1 MPDRDRP
8 RPPRSPRSSG
18 PTGSPRSQG
27 PSDSHRGS
35 GPSRPDGSGGGGAR
49 RGNQGAGRGG
59 DRPRTPGAPPRGGR
73 HGPGGPGPRDDR
85 RQPRKPSGRPPEII
99 HRDRDLLVVVKNPG
113 QPTKGRPGVSL
124 VSLVNE
130 HLASRT
136 ERYRP
141 VHELDEVGSGVVA
154 LVPVTED
161 DDLRE
166 IRSSATYLVLVEGDL
181 DTGADPER
189 VITGPVPGLK
199 TKSSSPVTSV
209 RRLAAGNGLTL
220 LRVRARPDAPGQIR
234 AHLASAGHPVVGD
247 TEHGSRRDDVRRVGV
262 HAEELRL
269 RHPGTGMTERYRCPA
284 PASFHRAV
292 NAEPPAGA
300 REDHVPEP
308 SNLGWDQ
315 VAGWYDDLITSGS
328 SDHHER
334 TVIPGVER
342 LLDLQPRERV
352 LDIACGQ
359 GVLLDQLSRSPDHGE
374 LVGVDASPALI
385 EAGVRV
391 LGDEA
396 RLIVG
401 DARRLPEVLA
411 GHGLAP
417 FDAAACVLA
426 LMNIDDL
433 GGVCRGI
440 AAALR
445 PGGRFV
451 AVILHPAFRAPQ
463 TTAWGWTTDGRT
475 GAAVQ
480 FRRVDR
486 YMTERASDIVMNPGK
501 AAAGQAPVTTTTHH
515 RPIGTYV
522 SALGAAGLPVD
533 TIEEWVS
540 GRSSE
545 PGPRAEAENIAR
557 AEIPMFLALRARKHG

>member
-1 MPDRDRP
+1 VPNRDFNSRPP
-8 RPPRSPRSSG
+8 RPPHFS
-18 PTGSPRSQG
+18 
-27 PSDSHRGS
+27 GS
-35 GPSRPDGSGGGGAR
+35 GGPRRPDGPRDG
-49 RGNQGAGRGG
+49 GRGG
-59 DRPRTPGAPPRGGR
+59 HGGSGGR
-73 HGPGGPGPRDDR
+73 PGGPRDFGRPGPRDDR
-85 RQPRKPSGRPPEII
+85 REPRKPAGKPPEII
-99 HRDRDLLVVVKNPG
+99 HRDRDLIVVVKNPG
-113 QPTKGRPGVSL
+113 QPTKGKPGASVVSL
-124 VSLVNE
+124 INE
-130 HLASRT
+130 HLASRS

-141 VHELDEVGSGVVA
+141 VHELDEVASGTIA

-166 IRSSATYLVLVEGDL
+166 IRSSATYLALVEGDF

-209 RRLAAGNGLTL
+209 RRIASANGLTL

-247 TEHGSRRDDVRRVGV
+247 TEHGSRRDDVRRVGL

-269 RHPGTGMTERYRCPA
+269 RHPGTGTTERYRCPA

-292 NAEPPAGA
+292 NAEPPAGG
-300 REDHVPEP
+300 REENVPQP

-328 SDHHER
+328 SDHHEK
-334 TVIPGVER
+334 TVLPGVER
-342 LLDLQPRERV
+342 LLNLQPRERL
-352 LDIACGQ
+352 LDVACGQ
-359 GVLLDQLSRSPDHGE
+359 GVLLDQLSRVPDHGP
-374 LVGVDASPALI
+374 LVGVDASPTLI
-385 EAGVRV
+385 EAGARV

-396 RLIVG
+396 TLIVG
-401 DARRLPEVLA
+401 DARHLPEVMAEHQLE
-411 GHGLAP
+411 P

-433 GGVCRGI
+433 DSVCRGI
-440 AAALR
+440 AASLR

-451 AVILHPAFRAPQ
+451 GVILHPAFRSPQ

-475 GAAVQ
+475 GAPVQ

-486 YMTERASDIVMNPGK
+486 YMTERASEIVMNPGK
-501 AAAGQAPVTTTTHH
+501 TAAGQKSVTTTTHH
-515 RPIGTYV
+515 RPIGAYIT
-522 SALGAAGLPVD
+522 ALGAAGLPVD
-533 TIEEWVS
+533 TMEEWS
-540 GRSSE
+540 SLRSSE
-545 PGPRAEAENIAR
+545 PGPRAMAENIAR
-557 AEIPMFLALRARKHG
+557 AEIPMFLALRARKQG